1 MFGENG
7 NTGGSRIVK
16 QAVLYMIHN
25 LLISLVI
32 TIINKNK
39 FTIIFLFLCNSIL
52 LYSLKK
58 KCKRQEQKLTKG
70 LVILPVRCK
79 VFFKKKIK
87 LVLMFGQMSS
97 QCEHYFQYVIHF
109 VHFNTST
116 IS

>member
-1 MFGENG
+1 
-7 NTGGSRIVK
+7 VK

-79 VFFKKKIK
+79 VLKKMK

-97 QCEHYFQYVIHF
+97 QSEHYFQYVIHF